1 MPLLADLFFRGG
13 GIPRLQLGFDSP
25 NKAAV
30 LLGCLALV
38 FAVAAFPD
46 DFIWRGVL
54 PGLVRTGSDLFARR
68 AGGFL
73 RRAAG
78 RARNVAPSPAEIL
91 AAAVAVRRHCL
102 DGSRVLQSRE
112 GVCVRK

>member
-38 FAVAAFPD
+38 FAVAAF
-46 DFIWRGVL
+46 R
-54 PGLVRTGSDLFARR
+54 ARR
-68 AGGFL
+68 RPTTT
-73 RRAAG
+73 RRG
-78 RARNVAPSPAEIL
+78 SCL
-91 AAAVAVRRHCL
+91 SRR
-102 DGSRVLQSRE
+102 
-112 GVCVRK
+112 